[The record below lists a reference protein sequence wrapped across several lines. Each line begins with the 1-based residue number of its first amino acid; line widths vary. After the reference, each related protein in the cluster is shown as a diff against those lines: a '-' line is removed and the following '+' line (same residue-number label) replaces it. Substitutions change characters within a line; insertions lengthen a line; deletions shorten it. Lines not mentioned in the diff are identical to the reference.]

1 MSCRRPGEAW
11 SLPAVAAPALAFWAR
26 RRGVGNAAVG
36 FKSGHR
42 THQQGVGF
50 SVGGIRLCAQPL
62 IGSPMHAPRLL
73 RQRFQRVV
81 APAKPHLDLPCSAH
95 CAPYGNLL
103 LARVDQPPAV
113 PTGEQVAYPVKLC
126 SAPATRFPASTD
138 NAIEPRSF
146 TAEVAFCP
154 VDGDSLKEIFRFRGA
169 VRENTGSARWRQAGS

>member
-1 MSCRRPGEAW
+1 
-11 SLPAVAAPALAFWAR
+11 
-26 RRGVGNAAVG
+26 
-36 FKSGHR
+36 
-42 THQQGVGF
+42 
-50 SVGGIRLCAQPL
+50 
-62 IGSPMHAPRLL
+62 MHAPRLL

-154 VDGDSLKEIFRFRGA
+154 VDGVRG
-169 VRENTGSARWRQAGS
+169 RKRSTARHRTHRG